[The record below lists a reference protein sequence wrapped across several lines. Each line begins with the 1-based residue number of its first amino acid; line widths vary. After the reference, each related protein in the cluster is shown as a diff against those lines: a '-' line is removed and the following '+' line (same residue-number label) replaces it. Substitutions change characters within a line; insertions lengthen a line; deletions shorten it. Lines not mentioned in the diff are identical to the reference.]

1 MKHIDS
7 HTTRRARA
15 FTLIE
20 LLVSIFIIGILIGLL
35 VVGMRQAFAAA
46 RKAATTQ
53 DVSALKI
60 AVQTFKNDNGFLPPL
75 VKDGYAGSPDQTG
88 PLTTINSRTVP
99 NVYSISEPTETDI
112 KYLRGESNDPKFRYS
127 VYSLAYY
134 IMGALDKDVD
144 GLEGPGART
153 PKRDGS
159 FDRLNNDT
167 YDALFDPKTGGVVFA
182 PWQVGENPSTGRLEL
197 QDRNGVAY
205 RYYRWQ
211 PGTTTAGDD
220 ERGVLNVPELV
231 EIARD
236 KTELG
241 NAAFA
246 IVAAGADGVFGDIGP
261 ESETLEQIEDA
272 LGKRFETDAEAEDA
286 ARKDN
291 IVEIGR

>member
-1 MKHIDS
+1 MKHFDS

-46 RKAATTQ
+46 RRAATTQ
-53 DVSALKI
+53 DVSALKV

-75 VKDGYAGSPDQTG
+75 VKDGYAGSPDTSG
-88 PLTTINSRTVP
+88 PLITVGSRTVP
-99 NVYSISEPTETDI
+99 NVYSIANPVDLE
-112 KYLRGESNDPKFRYS
+112 YLRGQSNDPKYRYS

-167 YDALFDPKTGGVVFA
+167 YDAIFAPKTGGVVFA
-182 PWQVGENPSTGRLEL
+182 AWLPGDDPSTGRLEL

-211 PGTTTAGDD
+211 QGTMDPNDD
-220 ERGVLNVPELV
+220 ERGILNVPELV
-231 EIARD
+231 EVARD

-246 IVAAGADGVFGDIGP
+246 IVAAGADSVFGDIGP

-272 LGKRFETDAEAEDA
+272 LGKRFETDAEAEAA